1 MYLVIMDDPNFEELK
16 QVIHE
21 HCEET
26 GLCYDDFVVIFGPQ
40 IESPETFD
48 IFFENPFNSIPKM
61 AQEIRIEVLI
71 DILTT

>member
-26 GLCYDDFVVIFGPQ
+26 GLNYNDFVDIFGPQ
-40 IESPETFD
+40 IISPEAFD

-61 AQEIRIEVLI
+61 AQEMRIELLI
-71 DILTT
+71 DILTI

>member
-1 MYLVIMDDPNFEELK
+1 MDDPNFEELK

-26 GLCYDDFVVIFGPQ
+26 GLSYDDFVDIFRPQ

-48 IFFENPFNSIPKM
+48 IFFENSFNSIPKL
-61 AQEIRIEVLI
+61 AQEVRIELLI
-71 DILTT
+71 DILIT

>member
-1 MYLVIMDDPNFEELK
+1 MYPVIMDPNFEELK
-16 QVIHE
+16 QIIHE

-26 GLCYDDFVVIFGPQ
+26 GLSYDDFVDIFGPQ

-48 IFFENPFNSIPKM
+48 IFFENPFNSISKM
-61 AQEIRIEVLI
+61 AQEMRIELLI